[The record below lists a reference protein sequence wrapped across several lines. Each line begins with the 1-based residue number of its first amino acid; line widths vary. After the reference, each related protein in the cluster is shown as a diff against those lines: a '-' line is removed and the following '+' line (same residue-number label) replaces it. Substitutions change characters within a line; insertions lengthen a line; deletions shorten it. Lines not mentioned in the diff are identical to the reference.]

1 MTPKLPNEL
10 ILEILGVLFRETS
23 RSFKQLIK
31 LRMINKQWNSIIP
44 VVINDKLQRNHAD
57 KYIVEVSWGNH
68 KWSEYVLKQL
78 RVKPT
83 ILPIY
88 LPSQNIVYFNFELA
102 PISFNV
108 KDIKEFKFYLFWNYQ
123 PVDKHYPVNIQ
134 EAGMKKS
141 EIRTINDNNN
151 ELCIKC
157 EDDQISLVDWRVN
170 ACSIFEVFELISLE

>member
-1 MTPKLPNEL
+1 MTPELPNEL
-10 ILEILGVLFRETS
+10 ILEILGVLFRET

-44 VVINDKLQRNHAD
+44 VVINDKLRR
-57 KYIVEVSWGNH
+57 VSWGNH

-78 RVKPT
+78 RVKPP

-108 KDIKEFKFYLFWNYQ
+108 RDIKEFKFYLFWNYQ
-123 PVDKHYPVNIQ
+123 PVDKHFPVKIQ

-157 EDDQISLVDWRVN
+157 EDDHISLVDWRVN
-170 ACSIFEVFELISLE
+170 ACSIFEVFELISL